1 MKHFIL
7 ILLYTLFANG
17 LSAAEPLDMQI
28 GRTLQTRRRTICA
41 GMRKESLH
49 RRCKSGASDAAN
61 QAVDAELLEVVDA
74 WPELPAALK
83 SGILSMVRAARGG

>member
-1 MKHFIL
+1 MRNRA
-7 ILLYTLFANG
+7 T
-17 LSAAEPLDMQI
+17 SDVVAAEA
-28 GRTLQTRRRTICA
+28 CVA
-41 GMRKESLH
+41 GTGFQREPFAPGNRHLAPTGAA
-49 RRCKSGASDAAN
+49 KSGASDAAN

>member
-1 MKHFIL
+1 MCAHFNVGPHGISNRRKL
-7 ILLYTLFANG
+7 VRPAGFQREPFPPGNSHLAPTG
-17 LSAAEPLDMQI
+17 AA
-28 GRTLQTRRRTICA
+28 
-41 GMRKESLH
+41 
-49 RRCKSGASDAAN
+49 KSGASDAAN